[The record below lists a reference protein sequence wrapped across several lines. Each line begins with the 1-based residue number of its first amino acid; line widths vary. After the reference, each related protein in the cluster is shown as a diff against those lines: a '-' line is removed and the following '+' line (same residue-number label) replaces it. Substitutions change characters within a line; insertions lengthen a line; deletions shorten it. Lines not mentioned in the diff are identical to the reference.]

1 MKKKNVLISL
11 VSIESDGENKN
22 RIELMTEGTLRYE
35 DDFYEISYEE
45 SEMTGLEGTTTTVR
59 VENGST
65 VMLDRTGTTT
75 SDLVIELGKKH
86 YCHYNTPY
94 GSFTVGVQAKKVES
108 DMNVNGGSLAAGY
121 TLEINAEYAGDFEIN
136 IGVKPIKN
144 TEGSSNG

>member
-59 VENGST
+59 VENGRT

-94 GSFTVGVQAKKVES
+94 GSCTVGVQAKKVES
-108 DMNVNGGSLAAGY
+108 DMNVNGGSLAAVY
-121 TLEINAEYAGDFEIN
+121 TLEINAKSAEDLETSSGAN
-136 IGVKPIKN
+136 PIKN